1 MRNDEPYDPTIEDE
15 IDQQTASTL
24 PKREAMSMIAPPP
37 LSGLLKASPTDVAT
51 TDQGVDESDPSAD
64 A

>member
-1 MRNDEPYDPTIEDE
+1 MRDDEPGDPTIEDE

-37 LSGLLKASPTDVAT
+37 LSGLLKASPTDVT
-51 TDQGVDESDPSAD
+51 TDQGIDESNPSAD